1 MVASQTEFPMP
12 VALCA
17 WCRPGDRRQSFGLL
31 SHGICPRHLRLMK
44 LEAKGMTLKRS
55 RSIKASRADRQAM
68 LLPLS

>member
-1 MVASQTEFPMP
+1 
-12 VALCA
+12 
-17 WCRPGDRRQSFGLL
+17 
-31 SHGICPRHLRLMK
+31 MK